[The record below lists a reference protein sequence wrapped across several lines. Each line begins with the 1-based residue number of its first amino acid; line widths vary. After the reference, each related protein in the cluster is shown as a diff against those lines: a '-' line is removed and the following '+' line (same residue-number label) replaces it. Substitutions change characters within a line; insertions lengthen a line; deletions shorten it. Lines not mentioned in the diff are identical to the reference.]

1 MPERYSVDSSYV
13 NQFAHKMGLVS
24 ETTSGLELTEAGRAL
39 GLFLRSHRVLFEAVD
54 RELRDQIGLSFA
66 LWDVLVALAH
76 SPANRLRMIDVTK
89 RMCVSKS
96 NVTQLI
102 DKLER
107 AGLVRRESSSDDRRL
122 IYATI
127 TKEGLAAA
135 RRGGKAF
142 NAAAT
147 EHLAR
152 HVTKGEIGKI
162 VSGLTKVLGA
172 LEPESLEARAT
183 A

>member
-1 MPERYSVDSSYV
+1 M
-13 NQFAHKMGLVS
+13 S
-24 ETTSGLELTEAGRAL
+24 ETTAGLELTEAGRAL

-76 SPANRLRMIDVTK
+76 APANRLRMIDVTK

-107 AGLVRRESSSDDRRL
+107 AGLVRRESSSNDRRL
-122 IYATI
+122 IYATL

-135 RRGGKAF
+135 RRGGKTF